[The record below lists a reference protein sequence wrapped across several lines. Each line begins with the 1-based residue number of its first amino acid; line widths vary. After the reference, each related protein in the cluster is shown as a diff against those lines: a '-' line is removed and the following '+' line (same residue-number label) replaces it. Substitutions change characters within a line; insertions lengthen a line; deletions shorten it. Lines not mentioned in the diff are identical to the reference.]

1 LWSRLLLLAFLK
13 SGKKSRVTYDDGGG
27 DGGGGIM
34 CGELVSTH
42 VAEQVQIRIDA
53 QKLKF

>member
-1 LWSRLLLLAFLK
+1 VRLLK